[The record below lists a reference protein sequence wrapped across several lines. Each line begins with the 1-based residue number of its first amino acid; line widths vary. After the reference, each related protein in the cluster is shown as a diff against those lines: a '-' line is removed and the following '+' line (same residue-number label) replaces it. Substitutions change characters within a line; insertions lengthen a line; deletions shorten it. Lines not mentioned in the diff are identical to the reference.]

1 MDRQKT
7 DIQVWFKSGIYTIVI
22 RDLSFFLSLP
32 SLKNQF
38 MEITTISINS
48 SVFHMQLFKALGYG
62 YGLVVKAPAV
72 QA

>member
-1 MDRQKT
+1 MVQER
-7 DIQVWFKSGIYTIVI
+7 YLYN
-22 RDLSFFLSLP
+22 RDKGSFFLSLP

-48 SVFHMQLFKALGYG
+48 SVFHTQLFKALGYG